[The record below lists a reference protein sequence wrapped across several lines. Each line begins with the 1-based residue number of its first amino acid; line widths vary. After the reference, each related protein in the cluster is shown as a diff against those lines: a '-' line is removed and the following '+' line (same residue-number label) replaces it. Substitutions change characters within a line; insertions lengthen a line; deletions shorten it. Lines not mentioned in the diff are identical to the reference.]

1 MAHDTHDAH
10 ATVEKGKLVE
20 RRFTAEPTGRSNI
33 QALVGGLGA
42 AALGAGAYAT
52 WMHEAPMNGAP
63 YLFGGGALAV
73 IVSAVMG
80 SADGL
85 PLRVGDA
92 GVGVERGGAEPERI
106 GWFEVEKVSLEGRD
120 RVVVEG
126 AKKRIVAAAT
136 HHAQAAGWI
145 LKEALARIPKRV
157 SIDADKSGEF
167 MRATGDHATV
177 VAIAPPQVAGRRCKA
192 SGTIISF
199 ERDAR
204 ICNRCGEVYERKHAP
219 KKCLTCETPMTET

>member
-1 MAHDTHDAH
+1 MAHDNHDAR
-10 ATVEKGKLVE
+10 AKVEAGKLVE

-33 QALVGGLGA
+33 QALIGGLGA

-52 WMHEAPMNGAP
+52 WMHDVPMSAAP

-73 IVSAVMG
+73 IAAAVMG

-92 GVGVERGGAEPERI
+92 GIGVERGGREPERI
-106 GWFEVEKVSLEGRD
+106 GWFEVDKVALDGKD

-126 AKKRIVAAAT
+126 AKKRIVAPAT
-136 HHAQAAGWI
+136 HHPQAAGWI
-145 LKEALARIPKRV
+145 LKEAFARIPKRV
-157 SIDADKSGEF
+157 SVDADKSGELV
-167 MRATGDHATV
+167 RAASDHATMI
-177 VAIAPPQVAGRRCKA
+177 AIEPPQVTGRRCKA
-192 SGTIISF
+192 SATIISF

-204 ICNRCGEVYERKHAP
+204 ICKRCGEAYDRKHAP
-219 KKCLTCETPMTET
+219 EKCLTCEAPMIET